1 LDDVMSKLRRQNVFE
16 TESITLLDAVI
27 EKEEG

>member
-1 LDDVMSKLRRQNVFE
+1 MSKLRRQNVFE